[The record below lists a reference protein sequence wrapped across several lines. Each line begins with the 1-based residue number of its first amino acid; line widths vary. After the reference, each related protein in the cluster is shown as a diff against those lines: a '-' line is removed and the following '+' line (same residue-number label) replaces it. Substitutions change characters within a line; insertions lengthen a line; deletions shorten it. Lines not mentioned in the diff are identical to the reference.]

1 MNNLR
6 LVEPMPKTLDRA
18 AWHKPLVS
26 IIITHHNYSL
36 HLEDCLRSITDQTH
50 DNWECVV
57 VDDASS
63 DEERDIAKQLVER
76 MGDPR
81 FRFLALEENVGQIPA
96 FFAGLDA
103 TRGEFVCPLDP
114 DDRYAET
121 FLAEMVAAHLNPIRA
136 VPLISC
142 EQRLLRGD
150 QLISGVVTG
159 HAAARQQ
166 ADADDGRPTILHTDG
181 PEYEDAPEWRHEKL
195 VLRYFPPTD
204 TKWRWSST
212 SGMMFRRPVLKALRP
227 HRDLGYKGD
236 LDAWLAPGVHA
247 LGGSMFLNRPLLY
260 RGIHGDND
268 WIWED
273 FWATSQRTKLPC
285 RGAKVRADAMEA
297 IIANGY
303 ELDLARAKRGKRT
316 MAQRLRRSFAKR
328 WRKLTGGEQ

>member
-50 DNWECVV
+50 ANWECVV

-63 DEERDIAKQLVER
+63 DEEHDIAKQLVER
-76 MGDPR
+76 MGDER

-96 FFAGLDA
+96 FFAGLDQ

-121 FLAEMVAAHLNPIRA
+121 FLAEMVAAHNNVVRH

-142 EQRLLRGD
+142 EQMLLRGD

-159 HAAARQQ
+159 HSFKVVMG
-166 ADADDGRPTILHTDG
+166 DDTGIRVLDDLH
-181 PEYEDAPEWRHEKL
+181 
-195 VLRYFPPTD
+195 YFPATSE
-204 TKWRWSST
+204 KWPWSST
-212 SGMMFRRPVLKALRP
+212 SGMMFRRPALNACRP
-227 HRDLGYKGD
+227 NGGITWKRQ
-236 LDAWLAPGVHA
+236 LDAWLAPGAHM
-247 LGGSMFLNRPLLY
+247 LGGSMFLNKRLVY
-260 RGIHGDND
+260 RGVHADNSWIRGDVLGMGQSARMASVGAE
-268 WIWED
+268 IRAEV
-273 FWATSQRTKLPC
+273 
-285 RGAKVRADAMEA
+285 RGA

-328 WRKLTGGEQ
+328 LDRFMGLMMEKGDGR